1 HEYAPEVK
9 TTAAISNVSYGMPA
23 RKYVNMA
30 CMAKALDAGLDSC
43 IIDPAS
49 PSMMGILY
57 AHAAVSGEDK
67 GGRKYNRAFRKKII
81 R

>member
-1 HEYAPEVK
+1 MCSRLQCP
-9 TTAAISNVSYGMPA
+9 IFRSLS
-23 RKYVNMA
+23 
-30 CMAKALDAGLDSC
+30 AKALDAGLDSC